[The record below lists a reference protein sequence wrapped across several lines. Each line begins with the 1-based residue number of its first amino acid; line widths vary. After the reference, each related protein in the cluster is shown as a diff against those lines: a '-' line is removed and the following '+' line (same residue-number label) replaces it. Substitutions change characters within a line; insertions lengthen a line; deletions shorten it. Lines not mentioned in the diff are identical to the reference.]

1 MKKSKRVELQMM
13 QQMGISTKLPQ
24 SDPRRGYAVPA
35 GKIFKDKK
43 KEQEKYAARK
53 RVDF

>member
-1 MKKSKRVELQMM
+1 MM
-13 QQMGISTKLPQ
+13 QQMGIDTRLPQ

-35 GKIFKDKK
+35 GRMFKDKK

-53 RVDF
+53 KVIF